1 METVNKTLK
10 NIKVG
15 DLIAFGNSEKGSWRG
30 KRYYNQ
36 IDPSAENYALPVELK
51 SCIVEFLEV
60 IEFGE
65 FIQSGTQRLK
75 REVLFSDGKKRNLVS
90 CNWKYITLVK

>member
-15 DLIAFGNSEKGSWRG
+15 DSIAFGNSDKGHWRG
-30 KRYYNQ
+30 KRYYNE

-51 SCIVEFLEV
+51 VCIVEFLEV
-60 IEFGE
+60 VEFGE
-65 FIQSGTQRLK
+65 FIQSGTARLR
-75 REVLFSDGKKRNLVS
+75 REVVFSDGKKRNLVS